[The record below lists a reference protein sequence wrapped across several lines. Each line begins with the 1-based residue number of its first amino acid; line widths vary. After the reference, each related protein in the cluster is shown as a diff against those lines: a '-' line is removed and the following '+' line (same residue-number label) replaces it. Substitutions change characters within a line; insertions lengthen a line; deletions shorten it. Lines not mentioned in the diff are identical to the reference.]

1 MNGLVKTLVAEAAAE
16 QEASSFDQAIKEM
29 LQETVVPQVK
39 YLPNSVIQFTEN
51 ITKNFSKTAELL
63 IIRANELEI
72 AAAELREM
80 AEKKVS
86 DKQMEK
92 VTERFPI
99 NPPMS
104 KEEYWYRTIFETH
117 FPSASAAHTV
127 PSVPSVACSTAVALE
142 WDASFK
148 NRIDPSG
155 RAVQTVHTE
164 AY

>member
-80 AEKKVS
+80 AEKLRMGAPELTQDIKDWV
-86 DKQMEK
+86 DY
-92 VTERFPI
+92 ERECAERCI
-99 NPPMS
+99 S
-104 KEEYWYRTIFETH
+104 LSLVKKE
-117 FPSASAAHTV
+117 
-127 PSVPSVACSTAVALE
+127 
-142 WDASFK
+142 
-148 NRIDPSG
+148 
-155 RAVQTVHTE
+155 
-164 AY
+164 